1 MRFSL
6 NLHKTGGTA
15 AVVGEMG
22 MVRRTGAG
30 IEAQVK
36 ARAQVPQ
43 GAMRWVGAGF
53 AVLALAGWAVAAR
66 AQDGVTVSHAITT
79 FDDPPKYP
87 ADFPHLDYV
96 NPDAPKGGEISIWT
110 AGGFDSL
117 NPYSVKGRA
126 AALSSAPFESI
137 LTGTSDEIGTSYCLL
152 CETMEYPADR
162 SWVIFNLRPNVTFS
176 DGTPMTAEDVVFSF
190 NTFLTKGLTDFRTIF
205 GQQVESAEALA
216 PNKVKF
222 TFKPDV
228 PTRDLPSL
236 VGGLPILSKAH
247 YEANNLNMEE
257 SSMTPFLGTGAYMLD
272 RLDVG
277 KNIVWKRNPD
287 YWGNDLPINRGRGNF
302 DTIRIEYYGDYQ
314 AAFEGFKAGN
324 YTFRNEASSIT
335 WATGYDFPAMADGTV
350 KKEEL
355 PSGAKA
361 SGQAFLFNLR
371 QEKFQDPKVRE
382 AIGLMFNF
390 EWSNA
395 TLFYDLYARVH
406 SVWENTELAAT
417 GVPTPEEVAILQP
430 LVDEGLLPATILT
443 DEAVMAPSSGDRQ
456 LDRGNVRKASA
467 LLDEAGWTV
476 GDDGLRRNAA
486 GEVLTVEF
494 LNDSPSFDRVFNPYV
509 ENLKAI
515 GIDAKMTSIDNAQ
528 MESRT
533 RPPQYD
539 FDIITGNA
547 RSDYISGSEL
557 KQYYGS
563 ETADVSS
570 FNVMGL
576 KSPAVDRLI
585 DVVMAAESNDSLRV
599 ATKALDRVL
608 RAERFWVPQWYK
620 STHTIAYYDIF
631 EHPENLPPYALGELD
646 FWWYNADKAE
656 ALRAS
661 GALK

>member
-1 MRFSL
+1 MAGRR
-6 NLHKTGGTA
+6 GA
-15 AVVGEMG
+15 RIAVAVKRDAGA
-22 MVRRTGAG
+22 VRW
-30 IEAQVK
+30 I
-36 ARAQVPQ
+36 
-43 GAMRWVGAGF
+43 GAGF
-53 AVLALAGWAVAAR
+53 AVLALAGWAVAAK
-66 AQDGVTVSHAITT
+66 AQDTIVSHAITT
-79 FDDPPKYP
+79 FGDPPKYP
-87 ADFPHLDYV
+87 ADFQHLDYV

-110 AGGFDSL
+110 AGGYDSL

-126 AALSSAPFESI
+126 AALSSAPYESI
-137 LTGTSDEIGTSYCLL
+137 LTSTSDEIGTSYCLL

-162 SWVIFNLRPNVTFS
+162 SWVIFNLRPEVKFA
-176 DGTPMTAEDVVFSF
+176 DGSPMTAEDVAFSF
-190 NTFLTKGLTDFRTIF
+190 NLFLTKGLTDFRTVF
-205 GQQVESAEALA
+205 GQQVEGVEVLG
-216 PNKVKF
+216 PQKVKF

-228 PTRDLPSL
+228 PTRDLPAN
-236 VGGLPILSKAH
+236 VGGLPILSKAQ
-247 YEANNLNMEE
+247 YEAEGLDLEE
-257 SSMTPFLGTGAYMLD
+257 SSLKPFLGTGQYVLD
-272 RLDVG
+272 RMDTG

-302 DTIRIEYYGDYQ
+302 DSIRVEYYGDYQ

-335 WATGYDFPAMADGTV
+335 WATGYDFPAVADGTV
-350 KKEEL
+350 KKVEL

-371 QEKFQDPKVRE
+371 REKFQDPKVRE

-390 EWSNA
+390 EWSNE
-395 TLFYDLYARVH
+395 TLFYGLYDRIN

-417 GVPTPEEVAILQP
+417 GVPTPEEAAILQP
-430 LVDEGLLPATILT
+430 LVDEGLLPASILT
-443 DEAVMAPSSGDRQ
+443 DEAVMAPTSGERQ

-476 GDDGLRRNAA
+476 GDDGMRRNAK

-509 ENLKAI
+509 ENLKAV

-528 MESRT
+528 MEART

-557 KQYYGS
+557 KQYFGA
-563 ETADVSS
+563 ETADVSA
-570 FNVMGL
+570 FNLMGL

-585 DVVMAAESNDSLRV
+585 DVVMAADSNDKLRV

-620 STHTIAYYDIF
+620 STHTLAYYDMY

-646 FWWYNADKAE
+646 FWWYNAEKAE